1 MIKLYPFFYIMFSLE
16 VKLNDHVWS
25 WSFHKTPL
33 RVWRHCF
40 LSKIIVQSV
49 LHFINVLPNHFWM
62 EKSWKMIHDANW
74 EDMLTKKKT
83 CSNTIFPNDD
93 TYIHTCYI
101 IINRCFDHLSL
112 FTISYFILRL
122 VPCYICHTVLVYNV
136 ALSGFRSDD

>member
-33 RVWRHCF
+33 RVWRHWF

-62 EKSWKMIHDANW
+62 EKSWKMIHDPNW
-74 EDMLTKKKT
+74 EDMVTKKKT
-83 CSNTIFPNDD
+83 CSNTIFLMM
-93 TYIHTCYI
+93 IHTYTHVTSSLHVVSTTP
-101 IINRCFDHLSL
+101 RCLQYHILYYDWYSKCLLHSLSL
-112 FTISYFILRL
+112 
-122 VPCYICHTVLVYNV
+122 
-136 ALSGFRSDD
+136 